1 MERSWGTLSGG
12 VWQVTRAQTFLSKLK
27 ALFANFLL
35 HPKTWTSLTFLRRMQ
50 KNCRP
55 FLKVFGML
63 MIFFDSQSTTVE
75 KERPL
80 EVDAG
85 LLTVTDLNPIDE
97 ETYK

>member
-1 MERSWGTLSGG
+1 
-12 VWQVTRAQTFLSKLK
+12 
-27 ALFANFLL
+27 
-35 HPKTWTSLTFLRRMQ
+35 
-50 KNCRP
+50 
-55 FLKVFGML
+55 ML
-63 MIFFDSQSTTVE
+63 MTFFFFDSQSTTVE